1 MEVKISAAILSN
13 NRLLRESLARILN
26 KRPDIQV
33 EAVQQL
39 SPSGCDEVF
48 ESRADILLL
57 DSVPFLQTEA
67 ERMKSLRANAGA
79 MKLVLVAMDEDAHM
93 FMKAVRVG
101 ALGYVLKDAS
111 AMDVVAAVRSVAQG
125 EAVCPPRMSK
135 LLFDYVRRHT
145 SDLPNARTRARLGLT
160 RREQEL
166 IPLIARGLTN
176 KEIASQLNL
185 SEQTI
190 KNHIHRIIHKVGVG
204 DRLGAVEACQAT
216 QALV

>member
-1 MEVKISAAILSN
+1 MEVKISVAILSN
-13 NRLLRESLARILN
+13 NRLLRESLARILT

-33 EAVQQL
+33 ETAQQL
-39 SPSGCDEVF
+39 SPNDCNEAL

-57 DSVPFLQTEA
+57 DSVPFLQAEA
-67 ERMKSLRANAGA
+67 DRLKALRANDGA

-93 FMKAVRVG
+93 FMQAVREG
-101 ALGYVLKDAS
+101 ALGYILKDAS

-145 SDLPNARTRARLGLT
+145 SDLPNARTRSRLGLT
-160 RREQEL
+160 RREQQL
-166 IPLIARGLTN
+166 IPLIGRGLTN
-176 KEIASQLNL
+176 KEIASHLNL

-190 KNHIHRIIHKVGVG
+190 KNHIHRIIHKVGVD

-216 QALV
+216 QMQV

>member
-1 MEVKISAAILSN
+1 MEVKISVAILSN

-33 EAVQQL
+33 KATQQL
-39 SPSGCDEVF
+39 SSNGCDEVF
-48 ESRADILLL
+48 ESRVDVLLL
-57 DSVPFLQTEA
+57 DSVPFLQAEA
-67 ERMKSLRANAGA
+67 ERLKAMRSNGGA
-79 MKLVLVAMDEDAHM
+79 MKLVLVAMDEDEHM
-93 FMKAVRVG
+93 FMKAVREG
-101 ALGYVLKDAS
+101 ALGYVLEDAS
-111 AMDVVAAVRSVAQG
+111 AMDVVVAVRSVAQG

-145 SDLPNARTRARLGLT
+145 SDLPSARARARLGLT
-160 RREQEL
+160 RREQQL
-166 IPLIARGLTN
+166 IPLIGRGLTN

-204 DRLGAVEACQAT
+204 DRLGAVEVCQAT
-216 QALV
+216 GVLT